1 MYCRHCHYDLRGKL
15 NLRCPECGS
24 RFDAQDVGTYL
35 LRVPTGLQTILR
47 VKAVKTIAKLLAIA
61 ILYSM
66 LVALFAPA
74 IFSSRCGALSGPQM
88 SHSMLHSIVR
98 AHLLN
103 AESSSEDG
111 TLTVEEIRPDLAPS
125 WYSRSVQPQ
134 RALANQ
140 WSRRATDILKWS
152 VLALGPAFIMI
163 VLTRRWARKFLIVI
177 ASMCAVLVLFSLISM
192 YVVAGF
198 RRTSSYAF
206 VRDYVLVS
214 NFDWRRWASS
224 PLDGIVAFEKKPW
237 PGSRRVVAR
246 NPWTIRILREVKFQE
261 LLSQQPVARRAWD
274 DCIAASEC
282 AKVSE

>member
-1 MYCRHCHYDLRGKL
+1 MYCRHCHYDLRGQL

-74 IFSSRCGALSGPQM
+74 IFSSRCGALSGPRM

-111 TLTVEEIRPDLAPS
+111 TLTVEEI
-125 WYSRSVQPQ
+125 
-134 RALANQ
+134 
-140 WSRRATDILKWS
+140 
-152 VLALGPAFIMI
+152 
-163 VLTRRWARKFLIVI
+163 
-177 ASMCAVLVLFSLISM
+177 
-192 YVVAGF
+192 
-198 RRTSSYAF
+198 
-206 VRDYVLVS
+206 
-214 NFDWRRWASS
+214 
-224 PLDGIVAFEKKPW
+224 
-237 PGSRRVVAR
+237 
-246 NPWTIRILREVKFQE
+246 
-261 LLSQQPVARRAWD
+261 
-274 DCIAASEC
+274 
-282 AKVSE
+282 